1 MVLRSHPLRAP
12 VRLAALRRRVHSKLV
27 QEDQGGIYNLPRHLS
42 PGARDLIARMLLVDP
57 LKRVTISEIR
67 AHPWFVVHL
76 PRYLVVPP
84 PDTLAQATNVDAE
97 TLDMVVNLGFERE
110 HVVDALRHQL
120 RNKATVAYFLLL
132 DNRRNLFGGYLGAE
146 FEAGEL
152 QQGRGGGG
160 ATTRTWAGRAR
171 RWVRGGPRR
180 CRRISCSSDS
190 WRSSDGCLEAPRR
203 WRRRR

>member
-1 MVLRSHPLRAP
+1 M
-12 VRLAALRRRVHSKLV
+12 
-27 QEDQGGIYNLPRHLS
+27 
-42 PGARDLIARMLLVDP
+42 IARMLLVDP

-120 RNKATVAYFLLL
+120 RNKATVAYFCSSIT
-132 DNRRNLFGGYLGAE
+132 AATSS
-146 FEAGEL
+146 AG
-152 QQGRGGGG
+152 
-160 ATTRTWAGRAR
+160 TWAPSSR
-171 RWVRGGPRR
+171 RG
-180 CRRISCSSDS
+180 S
-190 WRSSDGCLEAPRR
+190 
-203 WRRRR
+203 